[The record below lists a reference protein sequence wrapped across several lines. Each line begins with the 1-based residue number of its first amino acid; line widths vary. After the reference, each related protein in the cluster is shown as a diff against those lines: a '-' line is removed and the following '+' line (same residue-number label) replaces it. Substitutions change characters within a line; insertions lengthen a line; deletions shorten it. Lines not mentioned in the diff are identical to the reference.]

1 MVIGGLCHAGLL
13 VLGLVPF
20 VLRLEALSEHEHN
33 MAKPAL
39 PSLKVVQALSA
50 TTFEGSSVKATQL
63 FSPGGAVFFMIRRM
77 G

>member
-1 MVIGGLCHAGLL
+1 
-13 VLGLVPF
+13 
-20 VLRLEALSEHEHN
+20 
-33 MAKPAL
+33 MAKTGSVL

-50 TTFEGSSVKATQL
+50 TTFEGASVPASQL